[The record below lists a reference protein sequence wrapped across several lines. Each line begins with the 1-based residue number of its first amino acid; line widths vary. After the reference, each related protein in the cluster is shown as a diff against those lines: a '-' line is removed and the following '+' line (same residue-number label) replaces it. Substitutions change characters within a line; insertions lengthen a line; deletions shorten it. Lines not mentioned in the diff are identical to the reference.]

1 MSLRE
6 PSFGNACRRAAPIVG
21 ALLALGLATVAG
33 ATICKYIDA
42 DGNIVY
48 SNVAQGKNLRKL
60 SCDIADDTPRPKGT
74 GSGAA
79 KTPTPTGFPRVDA
92 DAQKSRDDLRRK
104 VLEEELASEEKLL
117 GEARSAYGN
126 GAPAPLA
133 DEQND
138 AEKYRQRMNRLRQAV
153 QLHERNVEAL
163 RKEIAAIR

>member
-1 MSLRE
+1 MTRRE
-6 PSFGNACRRAAPIVG
+6 PSFGNACRRLAPFLG
-21 ALLALGLATVAG
+21 AALGLAFAANAD

-48 SNVAQGKNLRKL
+48 SNIAQGKNLRKL
-60 SCDIADDTPRPKGT
+60 SCDIADDTPRAKA
-74 GSGAA
+74 GSSATKA
-79 KTPTPTGFPRVDA
+79 PTPNGFPRVDA
-92 DAQKSRDDLRRK
+92 DAQKSRDELRRK

-138 AEKYRQRMNRLRQAV
+138 AEKYRQRINRLRQAV

>member
-1 MSLRE
+1 ML
-6 PSFGNACRRAAPIVG
+6 CAAL
-21 ALLALGLATVAG
+21 ALLLVPGAG

-60 SCDIADDTPRPKGT
+60 SCDIADDTPRTKGAS
-74 GSGAA
+74 SGAA

-92 DAQKSRDDLRRK
+92 DAQKSRDELRRK
-104 VLEEELASEEKLL
+104 VLEDELASEEKLL

-138 AEKYRQRMNRLRQAV
+138 AEKYRQRISRLRQAL
-153 QLHERNVEAL
+153 QLHERNIEAL